1 MLNIMLVDDEVL
13 ALDYLKNMVNWER
26 YGYCV
31 TCCAQSA
38 NKALELYEKDK
49 PDVVISDIRMPAMD
63 GLELTRRLKE
73 KNKDIVIIL
82 LSAYGDFDYAKKAI
96 LYGVANYLLKHEL
109 CEELL
114 VAELQRAAE
123 HLKRQRERDRI
134 YQEYF
139 IKQLIYQP
147 DTEDLEEE
155 KLGNRL
161 FLLLLH
167 KRRPVVDGE
176 FLEEKWHI
184 KERDGLYGVLTEDLD
199 EMLFYVADAQITDN
213 NWMALYRI
221 EHTVS
226 VHTET
231 GLIERK
237 CAKICSSLQKLPD
250 CAFDILYSGEI
261 TQHAISGTFR
271 RMSRLIRHDF
281 FYEANHARPLFNISP
296 SERKILWG
304 GQIRG
309 LKDAV
314 YEKNGDP
321 AQMVKELFLR
331 PGEDGRLD
339 IIKSLMPLLNSLL
352 REICAAE
359 HITEGINGEKL
370 YTMQEVMAYYM
381 HSFAKVHE
389 KLMQQETDGFSRVV
403 QDMIHYI
410 HKNYKQELS
419 LDMLGGEFGMN
430 GVYLGQI
437 FKKEV
442 GITFLKYLTNVRME
456 EAKRLLAEEN
466 CTVSKTAKQVGYFTS
481 QYFAK
486 VFARTVGMK
495 PQEYRKWMEDEER
508 KDG

>member
-237 CAKICSSLQKLPD
+237 CAKICSSL
-250 CAFDILYSGEI
+250 
-261 TQHAISGTFR
+261 
-271 RMSRLIRHDF
+271 
-281 FYEANHARPLFNISP
+281 
-296 SERKILWG
+296 
-304 GQIRG
+304 
-309 LKDAV
+309 
-314 YEKNGDP
+314 
-321 AQMVKELFLR
+321 
-331 PGEDGRLD
+331 
-339 IIKSLMPLLNSLL
+339 
-352 REICAAE
+352 
-359 HITEGINGEKL
+359 
-370 YTMQEVMAYYM
+370 
-381 HSFAKVHE
+381 
-389 KLMQQETDGFSRVV
+389 
-403 QDMIHYI
+403 
-410 HKNYKQELS
+410 
-419 LDMLGGEFGMN
+419 
-430 GVYLGQI
+430 
-437 FKKEV
+437 
-442 GITFLKYLTNVRME
+442 
-456 EAKRLLAEEN
+456 
-466 CTVSKTAKQVGYFTS
+466 
-481 QYFAK
+481 
-486 VFARTVGMK
+486 
-495 PQEYRKWMEDEER
+495 
-508 KDG
+508 